1 MLAGPRM
8 RGSLICSSSTPAT
21 IFWIIITSPAQR
33 LQLTTSLQLSGPFSV
48 RFRGI
53 WESEVKESW
62 EEGRKKGKG
71 RLTNSPP
78 PHLARISIT

>member
-33 LQLTTSLQLSGPFSV
+33 LQLTTSLQLLGPFSV
-48 RFRGI
+48 RFRDI
-53 WESEVKESW
+53 WEREVRKAGRK
-62 EEGRKKGKG
+62 EGRKEERKG
-71 RLTNSPP
+71 
-78 PHLARISIT
+78 AAY